1 MHPRAVSEGKTKKL
15 THRGPGKEAATW
27 VQINRGKRNMAG
39 PQIRRF
45 RLEKKIRQIDLMAK
59 LANYGIVMSQASL
72 AKIETQQRAIFDYE
86 ISAFARAL
94 GVSTT
99 DLVS

>member
-1 MHPRAVSEGKTKKL
+1 
-15 THRGPGKEAATW
+15 
-27 VQINRGKRNMAG
+27 
-39 PQIRRF
+39 
-45 RLEKKIRQIDLMAK
+45 MAK

-72 AKIETQQRAIFDYE
+72 AKIETQQRAVFDYE

-94 GVSTT
+94 GVSTA